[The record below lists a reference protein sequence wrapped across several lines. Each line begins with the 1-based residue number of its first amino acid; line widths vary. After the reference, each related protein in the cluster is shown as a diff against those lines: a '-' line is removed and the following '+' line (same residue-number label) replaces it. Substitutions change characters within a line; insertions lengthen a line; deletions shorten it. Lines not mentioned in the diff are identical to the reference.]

1 MNAEKHYVLNNE
13 VILKVFKL
21 EHNELLRVSTA
32 LIGLKLEAETGI
44 KMSREASALS
54 VLKGY
59 VNNLPS
65 SYKKAFAKLLELGLY
80 KEKDGKRKK
89 ISINYG
95 DKRRPNS
102 AISWR

>member
-1 MNAEKHYVLNNE
+1 MNEEKHYVLNNE
-13 VILKVFKL
+13 VILKMFSI

-54 VLKGY
+54 VVKEY
-59 VNNLPS
+59 MRNIPN
-65 SYKKAFAKLLELGLY
+65 SYKKAFARLVELGVY

-89 ISINYG
+89 ISIDFG
-95 DKRRPNS
+95 DRRPPKS
-102 AISWR
+102 ATNQG

>member
-1 MNAEKHYVLNNE
+1 MNEEKHYVLNNE
-13 VILKVFKL
+13 VILKMFNI
-21 EHNELLRVSTA
+21 EHNELLRISTA

-54 VLKGY
+54 VVKEY
-59 VNNLPS
+59 MRNIPN
-65 SYKKAFAKLLELGLY
+65 SYKKAFARLVELGVY

-89 ISINYG
+89 VSINYG

-102 AISWR
+102 AINW